1 MAIYSFYESKARK
14 RKWGTWCKE
23 CNIELVSGDKLMR
36 EQLDYN
42 SYGCMQY
49 NEYCIKCYNKI
60 LPEEIKKEAVKLEK
74 EIKLKQ
80 KILRGLKKGV
90 IVKGE

>member
-36 EQLDYN
+36 EQLD
-42 SYGCMQY
+42 
-49 NEYCIKCYNKI
+49 KI
-60 LPEEIKKEAVKLEK
+60 NYDFEKQRGKYSDRLEFL
-74 EIKLKQ
+74 ETF
-80 KILRGLKKGV
+80 ILNNRNR
-90 IVKGE
+90 II